1 MSASDQMRAMLAQ
14 LMGTNCEGE
23 WIYFYRYDYLLALIH
38 LRH

>member
-23 WIYFYRYDYLLALIH
+23 CRYDCLYH
-38 LRH
+38 

>member
-23 WIYFYRYDYLLALIH
+23 CLNMVIVFF
-38 LRH
+38 